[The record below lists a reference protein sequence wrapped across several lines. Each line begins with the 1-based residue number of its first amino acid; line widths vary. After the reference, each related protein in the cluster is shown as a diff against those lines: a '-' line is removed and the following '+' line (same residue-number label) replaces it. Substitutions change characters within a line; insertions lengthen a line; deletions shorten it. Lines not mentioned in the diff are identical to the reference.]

1 MTADKPTPFELNRA
15 QKAKLA
21 AGECPGIV
29 GKGECPVGK
38 DTIIEVK
45 AGLTLRVVAVDRPD
59 PVTWRLRYEVRD
71 RRDPVRLLRRT
82 PPVVPPRKDEHPDAE
97 AVKRAARESAYTSSH
112 RSAVDDAGEA
122 VDEKTQ
128 EGFTKDAR
136 ERFRADLE
144 AERERR
150 KRLPLSEQL
159 DQAEADAKARKV
171 DVSGDLRVIEKRID
185 AMKRKADA
193 A

>member
-1 MTADKPTPFELNRA
+1 MTFKLTRV
-15 QKAKLA
+15 QQTKLA
-21 AGECPGIV
+21 AGECPAIV
-29 GKGECPVGK
+29 GKGDCPVSK
-38 DTIIEVK
+38 DTVIEVR

-59 PVTWRLRYEVRD
+59 PVTWRLRYEVMD

-112 RSAVDDAGEA
+112 SSAVDDGGEA

-128 EGFTKDAR
+128 EQFTKDAR
-136 ERFRADLE
+136 ERFKADLE

-150 KRLPLSEQL
+150 KRLPVSEQL
-159 DQAEADAKARKV
+159 AQVLDEAKERRT
-171 DVSGDLRVIEKRID
+171 DVSGDLRVIQKRID
-185 AMKRKADA
+185 AMKRKTDA